1 MAQSDAFMRTRPREQ
16 KLTLGWHRVAEP
28 SINGYQRLRRR
39 RRSSRH
45 PSKLTH
51 KVANQSR
58 RRNQIECILG
68 PLSGKFLKAGQD
80 KQGSTRTAL
89 ALPNYHSGT
98 SGKVGD
104 SRFSGP
110 LYSPPWLNVPKNCL
124 ELPKQGK
131 FASHLPV
138 R

>member
-89 ALPNYHSGT
+89 ALPTTTLAQAVKLATRGLAARSTPHHG
-98 SGKVGD
+98 
-104 SRFSGP
+104 
-110 LYSPPWLNVPKNCL
+110 
-124 ELPKQGK
+124 
-131 FASHLPV
+131 
-138 R
+138 